1 MIFAITSDA
10 GADSPAAR
18 EVGADVISRLSK
30 SPYVSGVASAW
41 TGPPPVTSQLISDDG
56 KTGLVVV
63 GINGGGSAAQRNAKT
78 LADELVGDRGDVSVT
93 AGGPA
98 MAYVEINA
106 QSEHD
111 LVLMESIAIP
121 LSFAVLVWVF
131 GGLFAAMLP
140 IAVGVLSIVCSMAAL
155 KLVTLVTE
163 VSTFALNLTIAM
175 GLALAVDYTLL
186 IVSRYRDERSDGVP
200 PDEALVRT
208 MATAGRTVAFS
219 ALTVGLS
226 MVALAIFPM
235 YFLKSF
241 AIAGIAVVGLTA
253 VAALVVTPATI
264 VLLGDRID
272 ALDLRR
278 LGRRLLGR
286 PPAPKQKPLEKNF
299 WYRSTKVAIRFAV
312 PLGIAIT
319 ALLLTLGSPFLHLK
333 WGFPDDRML
342 PSSASARQIGDALR
356 EDFSNDTDASLTAVI
371 PDMTGIGPVE
381 LGRYAADLSL
391 MPDVSRVSAPTGT
404 YVDGARAGPPSAP
417 TGLTDNAAFL
427 TINSDA
433 QLFSDASETQLS
445 RLHLVIGPGG
455 KEVVFGGTAQ
465 VNHDNAAAI
474 SSRLPTVLAVMAIIS
489 FVLLFLLTGSVV
501 LPVKALVLNVLS
513 LTATFGALVW
523 IFQDGHLG
531 GLGTT
536 PVGTLVAHVPVLLFC
551 VAFGLSMDYE
561 VFLISRIREYW
572 LASDRTPADNDEA
585 VSLGLARTGR
595 VVTAAALLMSISFA
609 ALIASDV
616 SIMRMFGLGL
626 TLAVLVDA
634 TLVRLLL
641 MPAFMHVLG
650 RANWW
655 APRWM
660 VSLHNRCG
668 FNETPKPAPLPV
680 RGDAV
685 RGNAGRPEP
694 EYFPP
699 VTRPPVD
706 EDYETALPLP
716 LPLPVPVPY
725 RAPAIRPV
733 TRGHSVERPR
743 GRHRLE

>member
-1 MIFAITSDA
+1 MIFTVTSEA
-10 GADSPAAR
+10 GAQSPAAR
-18 EVGADVISRLSK
+18 QVAADVISRLVK
-30 SPYVSGVASAW
+30 SSFVSGVASAW
-41 TGPPPVTSQLISDDG
+41 TGPPPVASQLISNDG
-56 KTGLVVV
+56 KTGLIAV
-63 GINGGGSAAQRNAKT
+63 GINGGGSAAQRNANT
-78 LADELVGDRGDVSVT
+78 LADEFVGHRGDVTVA

-98 MAYVEINA
+98 MAYAEINA

-111 LVLMESIAIP
+111 LVLMEAIAIP

-140 IAVGVLSIVCSMAAL
+140 ICVGILSIVCSMAAL
-155 KLVTLVTE
+155 KLVTLFTE

-186 IVSRYRDERSDGVP
+186 IVSRYRDERADGVP
-200 PDEALVRT
+200 PDEALIRT
-208 MATAGRTVAFS
+208 MSTAGRTVAFS

-226 MVALAIFPM
+226 MIALAIFPM

-253 VAALVVTPATI
+253 CAALVVTPAAI

-272 ALDLRR
+272 ALDIRR
-278 LGRRLLGR
+278 LGRRLFRR
-286 PPAPKQKPLEKNF
+286 PPATWQQPLEKNF
-299 WYRSTKVAIRFAV
+299 WYRSTKLAIRFAV
-312 PLGIAIT
+312 PLGIAVT

-342 PSSASARQIGDALR
+342 PTSASARQIGDALR
-356 EDFSNDTDASLTAVI
+356 EDFSNDSDASVTAVI

-381 LGRYAADLSL
+381 LARYAADLSL
-391 MPDVSRVSAPTGT
+391 LPDVARVSAPTGT
-404 YVDGARAGPPSAP
+404 YVDGVRAGPPSAP
-417 TGLTDNAAFL
+417 SGLTDNAAFL
-427 TINSDA
+427 TINSNA
-433 QLFSDASETQLS
+433 VLYSDASENQLN

-474 SSRLPTVLAVMAIIS
+474 SSRLPTVLAVMAAIS

-501 LPVKALVLNVLS
+501 LPLKALLLNVLS

-531 GLGTT
+531 AFGTT

-551 VAFGLSMDYE
+551 IAFGLSMDYE

-572 LASDRTPADNDEA
+572 LASGRTPADNDEA

-609 ALIASDV
+609 ALIASHV

-634 TLVRLLL
+634 TLVRMIL
-641 MPAFMHVLG
+641 MPAFMHMLG
-650 RANWW
+650 KANWW

-660 VSLHNRCG
+660 VRVHDRFG
-668 FNETPKPAPLPV
+668 FSETPVPAPVL
-680 RGDAV
+680 V
-685 RGNAGRPEP
+685 RGNVGRPQP
-694 EYFPP
+694 EYFEP
-699 VTRPPVD
+699 VSQVPVD
-706 EDYETALPLP
+706 ADYEAAM
-716 LPLPVPVPY
+716 PVPVPY
-725 RAPAIRPV
+725 RAPVIRPV
-733 TRGHSVERPR
+733 RRDHSVARSG

>member
-1 MIFAITSDA
+1 VLSSEFGQGDLQMIFAITSDL
-10 GADSPAAR
+10 GARSPEAR
-18 EVGADVISRLSK
+18 AVGADVMTRLVK
-30 SPYVSGVASAW
+30 SPFVAGVASAW
-41 TGPPPVTSQLISDDG
+41 TGPLPVANQLISGDG
-56 KTGLVVV
+56 KTGLIVV

-78 LADELVGDRGDVSVT
+78 LADEFVGDRGGVSVT

-140 IAVGVLSIVCSMAAL
+140 IGVGVLAIVCSMAAL
-155 KLVTLVTE
+155 RLVTLFTE

-186 IVSRYRDERSDGVP
+186 IVNRYRDERADGVKP
-200 PDEALVRT
+200 NEALVRT
-208 MATAGRTVAFS
+208 MSTAGRTVAFS

-253 VAALVVTPATI
+253 GAALVVTPAVI

-286 PPAPKQKPLEKNF
+286 PAAPRQQPIEKNF
-299 WYRSTKVAIRFAV
+299 WYRSTKLAIRFAV
-312 PLGIAIT
+312 PLGIALT

-342 PSSASARQIGDALR
+342 PTTASARQIGDSLR

-371 PDMTGIGPVE
+371 PDMSGIGPVE
-381 LGRYAADLSL
+381 LARYAADLSL

-404 YVDGARAGPPSAP
+404 YVNGERAGPASAP
-417 TGLTDNAAFL
+417 TGLTDRAAFL
-427 TINSDA
+427 TINSA
-433 QLFSDASETQLS
+433 APLFSEASERQLD

-455 KEVVFGGTAQ
+455 REVVFGGTAQ

-474 SSRLPTVLAVMAIIS
+474 SSRLPTVLTVMAVIS

-501 LPVKALVLNVLS
+501 LPIKALVLNVLS

-531 GLGTT
+531 ALGTT

-572 LASDRTPADNDEA
+572 LTSAQTPADNDEA

-634 TLVRLLL
+634 TLVRMLL

-650 RANWW
+650 RVNWW

-660 VSLHNRCG
+660 VLLHNRFG
-668 FNETPKPAPLPV
+668 FNELPSPMRYDPEGPV
-680 RGDAV
+680 AKWLI
-685 RGNAGRPEP
+685 PEP
-694 EYFPP
+694 PDPRP
-699 VTRPPVD
+699 VAPW
-706 EDYETALPLP
+706 EES
-716 LPLPVPVPY
+716 PVPVPY
-725 RAPAIRPV
+725 RPPAIRPV
-733 TRGHSVERPR
+733 RHGHSVGPSG
-743 GRHRLE
+743 GRHRRA